1 MSRGGRDAYR
11 GVYVEGF
18 AELDVALAKFIPK
31 LSKKAIRHGS
41 REAAKIVAADARSRA
56 PVGDYDEGGYFWKK
70 REPGQLKKNIT
81 VRAMRRSRTTQGHAV
96 TVGKTLFVGDQFYGG
111 FVEMGW
117 TLTGR
122 RRAGRPQI
130 RYIPPQPFLRPALYD
145 NQHLVV
151 STFVLETKK
160 KLASIADE
168 CRRESGGDRIK

>member
-1 MSRGGRDAYR
+1 MSRR
-11 GVYVEGF
+11 GTDFTFEG
-18 AELDVALAKFIPK
+18 ALELNKALDLVVPK
-31 LSKKAIRHGS
+31 LQKKALRVATRAS
-41 REAAKIVAADARSRA
+41 AKIVAEKAKATA

-81 VRAMRRSRTTQGHAV
+81 VRALPRSRSTQGHAV
-96 TVGKTLFVGDQFYGG
+96 SIGGKKLFAGDQFYAG

-160 KLASIADE
+160 KLASIAAE